1 MKRIYLDYAAATPV
15 DPRVREKMEPYFSEV
30 FGNPSSV
37 HQEGQKARA
46 AIDYARGQVAQL
58 LRAHPE
64 EIVFTSGATESVNL
78 ALMGAHK
85 KLGGSIAM
93 PPTEHHAGLA
103 HHEKLVVLTPEK
115 TVEELNKEDVTLVS
129 SLWTNNETGDIADI
143 HSLAVRLHKA
153 EREFGR
159 RPFLHSDI
167 SQAII
172 SEDISCE
179 RTPVDL
185 LSFGAAKIY
194 GPKGVG
200 ALFVRKGTP
209 MAKLWSGGEQ
219 EHRLRPGTE
228 NVPGIVGLG
237 EACALLQVERAQRV
251 VHLQACK
258 EAFLHSLQK
267 TGIERRINQAP
278 QKLPNFP
285 TSLLHNPPPPTPH
298 TQSPHIT
305 NITFFSVDA
314 EELILRL
321 DSAGIAC
328 SAASA
333 CKRGGERSHVLRALG
348 MSEAEIRA
356 TVRFSFGNPLSLSDA
371 SAAGALTGDVV
382 KRMLS

>member
-37 HQEGQKARA
+37 HQEGQQARA
-46 AIDYARGQVAQL
+46 AIEHARRQVAQL
-58 LRAHPE
+58 LHAHPE
-64 EIVFTSGATESVNL
+64 EIIFTSGATESVNL

-93 PPTEHHAGLA
+93 PPTEHHAGLV

-115 TVEELNKEDVTLVS
+115 TVEELIKEDVTLVS
-129 SLWTNNETGDIADI
+129 SLWTNNETGDVADI
-143 HSLAVRLHKA
+143 HGLAVRLHKA

-167 SQAII
+167 SQAIT

-200 ALFVRKGTP
+200 ALYVRKGTP
-209 MAKLWSGGEQ
+209 MAKLWSGGDQ

-228 NVPGIVGLG
+228 NVPGIVGFG
-237 EACALLQVERAQRV
+237 EACALLQAERTQRV

-258 EAFLHSLQK
+258 DAFLHALQK
-267 TGIERRINQAP
+267 TGIEMRVNGA
-278 QKLPNFP
+278 
-285 TSLLHNPPPPTPH
+285 SYSSNPSPSFLSV
-298 TQSPHIT
+298 SPHIA
-305 NITFFSVDA
+305 NITFFSIDA
-314 EELILRL
+314 EELVLRL
-321 DSAGIAC
+321 DAAGIAC

-348 MSEAEIRA
+348 MAEAEIRT

-371 SAAGALTGDVV
+371 SAAGALTGETV
-382 KRMLS
+382 KRILS

>member
-37 HQEGQKARA
+37 HQEGQQARA
-46 AIDYARGQVAQL
+46 AINHARKQVAQL
-58 LRAHPE
+58 LRAQPE
-64 EIVFTSGATESVNL
+64 EIVFTSGATESINL
-78 ALMGAHK
+78 ALLGAHK
-85 KLGGSIAM
+85 KLGGNIAI
-93 PPTEHHAGLA
+93 PPTEHHAGLS
-103 HHEKLVVLTPEK
+103 HHEEIVIFTPEK
-115 TVEELNKEDVTLVS
+115 TAEELVKEGVTLVS

-143 HSLAVRLHKA
+143 HGLAVRLHKA
-153 EREFGR
+153 ERELGR

-209 MAKLWSGGEQ
+209 MARLWSGGEQ
-219 EHRLRPGTE
+219 EYRLRPGTE
-228 NVPGIVGLG
+228 NVPGIVGFG
-237 EACALLQVERAQRV
+237 EACALLQIERAQRV
-251 VHLQACK
+251 AHLQACK
-258 EAFLHSLQK
+258 EAFLRSLQK
-267 TGIERRINQAP
+267 TGVEMRVNIASHPSNSSP
-278 QKLPNFP
+278 SVK
-285 TSLLHNPPPPTPH
+285 SV
-298 TQSPHIT
+298 SPHIV
-305 NITFFSVDA
+305 NITFFSLDA

-321 DSAGIAC
+321 DAVGIAC

-348 MSEAEIRA
+348 ISEREIRA
-356 TVRFSFGNPLSLSDA
+356 TVRFSFGNPLNLSDA
-371 SAAGALTGDVV
+371 SAAGALTGDVA
-382 KRMLS
+382 KRMIS

>member
-1 MKRIYLDYAAATPV
+1 MKRIYLDYAAATPL

-37 HQEGQKARA
+37 HQEGQQARA
-46 AIDYARGQVAQL
+46 AIDHARKQVAQL
-58 LRAHPE
+58 LRAQPE
-64 EIVFTSGATESVNL
+64 EIVFTSGTTESINL
-78 ALMGAHK
+78 ALLGAHK
-85 KLGGSIAM
+85 KLGGSIAI
-93 PPTEHHAGLA
+93 PPTEHRAGLA

-115 TVEELNKEDVTLVS
+115 TVEELIKEDVTLVS

-153 EREFGR
+153 DREFGR

-167 SQAII
+167 AQAII

-185 LSFGAAKIY
+185 LSFGAAKMY

-228 NVPGIVGLG
+228 NVPGIVGFG
-237 EACALLQVERAQRV
+237 EACALLHIERAQRV

-258 EAFLHSLQK
+258 EAFLHALKKS
-267 TGIERRINQAP
+267 GIEMRLNQSS
-278 QKLPNFP
+278 Q
-285 TSLLHNPPPPTPH
+285 LHNFTTSPLH
-298 TQSPHIT
+298 HSPHIVS
-305 NITFFSVDA
+305 ITFFSVDA
-314 EELILRL
+314 EELVLHL
-321 DSAGIAC
+321 DARGIAA

-333 CKRGGERSHVLRALG
+333 CKREGERSHVLRALG
-348 MSEAEIRA
+348 MSEPEIRT

>member
-1 MKRIYLDYAAATPV
+1 MKRIYLDYAAATPL

-37 HQEGQKARA
+37 HQEGQQARA
-46 AIDYARGQVAQL
+46 AIDHARKQVAQL
-58 LRAHPE
+58 LRAQPE
-64 EIVFTSGATESVNL
+64 EIVFTSGTTESINL
-78 ALMGAHK
+78 ALLGAHK
-85 KLGGSIAM
+85 KLGGSIAI
-93 PPTEHHAGLA
+93 PPTEHRAGLA

-115 TVEELNKEDVTLVS
+115 TVEELIKEDVTLVS

-153 EREFGR
+153 DREFGR

-167 SQAII
+167 AQAII

-185 LSFGAAKIY
+185 LSFGAAKMY

-228 NVPGIVGLG
+228 NVPGIVGFG
-237 EACALLQVERAQRV
+237 EACALLHIERAQRV

-258 EAFLHSLQK
+258 EAFLHALKKS
-267 TGIERRINQAP
+267 GIEMRLNQSS
-278 QKLPNFP
+278 Q
-285 TSLLHNPPPPTPH
+285 LHNFTTSPLH
-298 TQSPHIT
+298 HSPHIVS
-305 NITFFSVDA
+305 ITFFSLDA
-314 EELILRL
+314 EALVLHL
-321 DSAGIAC
+321 DARGIAA

-333 CKRGGERSHVLRALG
+333 CKREGERSHVLRALG
-348 MSEAEIRA
+348 MSEPEIRT

>member
-37 HQEGQKARA
+37 HQEGQQACA
-46 AIDYARGQVAQL
+46 AIDHARDQVARL
-58 LRAHPE
+58 LHAQPE
-64 EIVFTSGATESVNL
+64 EIVFTSGATESINL
-78 ALMGAHK
+78 ALLGAHK

-93 PPTEHHAGLA
+93 PLTEHHAGLV

-115 TVEELNKEDVTLVS
+115 TVEELIKEDVTLVS
-129 SLWTNNETGDIADI
+129 SLWTNNETGDVADI
-143 HSLAVRLHKA
+143 HSLAIRLHKA

-209 MAKLWSGGEQ
+209 TAKLWSGGEQ

-267 TGIERRINQAP
+267 TGIEMRVNQSSSQSP
-278 QKLPNFP
+278 
-285 TSLLHNPPPPTPH
+285 
-298 TQSPHIT
+298 QSPHIA
-305 NITFFSVDA
+305 NVTFFSVDA

-321 DSAGIAC
+321 DAAGIAA

-348 MSEAEIRA
+348 MSEQEIRT

>member
-30 FGNPSSV
+30 FGNPSSM

-46 AIDYARGQVAQL
+46 AIDRARDQVAKL

-78 ALMGAHK
+78 ALIGAHK
-85 KLGGSIAM
+85 KLGGNIAM

-115 TVEELNKEDVTLVS
+115 TIEELFKEDVTLVS
-129 SLWTNNETGDIADI
+129 SLWTNNETGDVADI
-143 HSLAVRLHKA
+143 HSLAVRLQKA

-228 NVPGIVGLG
+228 NVPGIVGFG

-251 VHLQACK
+251 VHLKACK
-258 EAFLHSLQK
+258 EAFLHSLK
-267 TGIERRINQAP
+267 KSGIEMRINQSSSQSP
-278 QKLPNFP
+278 QFLRSHEKSPQ
-285 TSLLHNPPPPTPH
+285 SLCS
-298 TQSPHIT
+298 SPHIA
-305 NITFFSVDA
+305 NVTFFSVDA

-321 DSAGIAC
+321 DAEGVAC

-348 MSEAEIRA
+348 MPEVEIRT

-371 SAAGALTGDVV
+371 SAAGTLTGDVV

>member
-1 MKRIYLDYAAATPV
+1 MKRIYLDYAAATPI
-15 DPRVREKMEPYFSEV
+15 DPRVRQKMEPYFSEV

-37 HQEGQKARA
+37 HQEGQRARA
-46 AIDYARGQVAQL
+46 AVEHARGQVAQL
-58 LRAHPE
+58 LRAHPS
-64 EIVFTSGATESVNL
+64 EIIFTSGATESINL
-78 ALMGAHK
+78 ALIGAHK
-85 KLGGSIAM
+85 KLGGNIAI

-103 HHEKLVVLTPEK
+103 HHEKLVALTPEK
-115 TVEELNKEDVTLVS
+115 TDEELIKEDVTLVS
-129 SLWTNNETGDIADI
+129 SLWANNETGDIADI
-143 HSLAVRLHKA
+143 HSLAVRLQKI

-159 RPFLHSDI
+159 RPLLHSDI
-167 SQAII
+167 AQAIL

-185 LSFGAAKIY
+185 LSFGASKIY

-228 NVPGIVGLG
+228 NVLGIVGFG
-237 EACALLQVERAQRV
+237 EACALLLAERAQRV

-258 EAFLHSLQK
+258 DAFLHALKK
-267 TGIERRINQAP
+267 TGIEMRVNAA
-278 QKLPNFP
+278 
-285 TSLLHNPPPPTPH
+285 LHPSNPSPSVLSV
-298 TQSPHIT
+298 SPHIT

-314 EELILRL
+314 EELVLRL
-321 DSAGIAC
+321 DAAGIAC

-348 MSEAEIRA
+348 MAEAEIQTTA
-356 TVRFSFGNPLSLSDA
+356 RFSFGNPLSLSDA
-371 SAAGALTGDVV
+371 SAAGALTGEVV
-382 KRMLS
+382 KRILS